1 VPFGADRGVVMA
13 RVWERA
19 VGSRGVSTRLK
30 QGFLGLSAVAVVAA
44 FVMATALFMGST
56 RPAEAACTGPSGGVE
71 TCAGAG
77 TQSDI
82 SYSPPVT
89 TLTVNTLTIDPSRI
103 SLTGTGSAPAAPGA
117 GVQHYTCSSN
127 DPARCTIT
135 PATPAS
141 DGHAATAES
150 CAGPDCIAP
159 PATATGG
166 AIGNSGPTLIVNY
179 NQPGANPNVSGSGAV
194 IATSTI
200 GVLGASNGSAGGGGS
215 DGYVFSNG
223 GDGHDGAAGGA
234 VTVNVDG
241 AVQTDNNCPST
252 SPCPSAGIVASS
264 VGGDGGNG
272 GSAYGITGSAGKGG
286 LGGVG
291 GSATVN
297 FTNGSVETLGDY
309 SAGVVAISQGGHG
322 GNGGGGGSLVFNP
335 GGGNAAGGGGNANV
349 VTGADTTIVT
359 HGVYSHGI
367 VAQSI
372 GGGGGGS
379 SGGFGLFSSSG
390 GSGGN
395 GGNGGV
401 VSVTNNGDVTTWGN
415 NSQGILAQTIGG
427 GGGDGGSNFGLF
439 ASAGSGSLGGSGGPA
454 DVVTVGVTNSGAIVT
469 HGQESNGILAQ
480 SIGGGGGN
488 GGRGG
493 GLVALG
499 GAGSS
504 TSKGGIVE
512 VTNTKDGSISTD
524 GKQSA
529 GIFAQSVGGGG
540 GNGGASSGL
549 FAAGGKGG
557 DGADGARVTVTNA
570 GDIETGKNG
579 SASVNSAGI
588 FAQSVGGG
596 GGNGGGAV
604 ATGAGFSVA
613 LGGAGGS
620 GGKAGAV
627 EVLRDATNTAYSII
641 THGDQSDAVFAQSIG
656 GGGGNGG
663 FSVSGAVGALALA
676 MGGAAGDGS
685 DGNTVTVQTA
695 GTLTTTG
702 NGSRGIFAQSVGGS
716 GGNGGAAIAVA
727 LNATGTFAAAI
738 GIGGN
743 GGSGGASDVV
753 TVSSLSDISTIGDN
767 AGGIVAQSVGGGG
780 GNGGYSI
787 GGAIGGIGL
796 AVNIGGKGSSGGAGA
811 DVIVGSSGSIHTQGD
826 NSVGI
831 LAQSIGGGGGNG
843 GFTVSASIGA
853 ASASIGLGGA
863 GSVGSNAGDVTVNA
877 DGAGHTI
884 TKAGYAGTWNL
895 ITEGKNAAGIQ
906 AESIG
911 GGGGNGGFSGSLA
924 LGGVASGGVSLGG
937 SGAGGGDAA
946 TVTVNNGKKD
956 NNGVITQN
964 SILTIDDNS
973 IGILAQSIGGGG
985 GNGGFAIALSGSG
998 SYEGAGGAAAV
1009 SVGGSGSTGGIGEDV
1024 TVTNYG
1030 NITTYGK
1037 QSAGILAQSLGGGGG
1052 NGGFSIGASFTTGAV
1067 GVGVAVGGSGGKGQS
1082 AGPVT
1087 VISTGNIETH
1097 GDQSAGIMAQSV
1109 GGGGGNGGFAGAGA
1123 ITLQGVSA
1131 AVGLGGNGAGGGDAK
1146 TVKVTSTGDIKTY
1159 GDQSIGILAQSVGG
1173 GGGNGGSS
1181 VALAIGQQA
1190 GVAVGLGGKGGAAG
1204 AGLDV
1209 TVVSTGN
1216 ISTGAGFT
1224 AGGVR
1229 GTGAAG
1235 ILAQSVGGGGGNGG
1249 FGGSLGGGKSVA
1261 VGVSLGGDGA
1271 GGGDAD
1277 IVKVTST
1284 GNISTNFDNSSGIIA
1299 QSIGGGGGNGGFSLA
1314 FAGAIG
1320 DPASATGSVAIGG
1333 TGGIGGIA
1341 KDVTVTSTGTITTTG
1356 KFSNGILAQ
1365 SIGGGGGNGGFAISG
1380 SATTGNAGIG
1390 VGVGGAG
1397 AGGSIAGKV
1406 IVNSYSLVDTN
1417 GNPVLQAPPANTVS
1431 IWTQGDNSS
1440 GIFAQSVGGGG
1451 GSGGFAGSL
1460 GVGLGGGGLGVSIG
1474 GGAGSGSNADT
1485 VTVTSYNNILTG
1497 GTDSFGI
1504 LAQSVGGGGGNGG
1517 FAIALSGSQ
1526 NGIAGSVAVGGKGSS
1541 GGNADVVTVTSTG
1554 NIKTTG
1560 DGSHAIFAQSVGGGG
1575 GNGGFAVSGTL
1586 SEGASLGI
1594 GIGGSGDN
1602 GGDAKSVTVTSTGD
1616 LRTEGLKAD
1625 GILAQSVG
1633 GGGGNGGFT
1642 GVLAIALDGGAV
1654 GVGVGGTGKGGGDA
1668 DTVTVTSTGNIVTL
1682 KNGSNGILAQSVGGG
1697 GGNGGAA
1704 VTATGAGKQASA
1716 AVSVGGSGGGG
1727 GTSKLVTVNNFG
1739 TIDTTGD
1746 KANGI
1751 LAQSIGGGGGTG
1763 GFAISG
1769 DLQVDGAG
1777 GASVAL
1783 GGGGG
1788 TGQDGGPVIVNSNV
1802 GTTLTNNIATIH
1814 TVGGDSNGIFAQS
1827 VGGGGGD
1834 GGFSG
1839 AITVT
1844 GQNAKAAAAVSIGGS
1859 GAGSG
1864 DGKTVNV
1871 TSVDNILTEGDGS
1884 NGILAQSVGGGGGN
1898 GGFAFAATI
1907 KGSLGKNQSKNGSV
1921 SVSLGGSAGSGGDAE
1936 KVTVD
1941 STGIIQTGGKQ
1952 AFGVLAQSIGGGGGN
1967 GGLSVAAALNLG
1979 EAGNQITVAVGGE
1992 GGGGGAG
1999 GEVQL
2004 TRHGATIT
2012 TGDKSVGLFAQSVGG
2027 SGGNGGMA
2035 ISGAIAGTDAK
2046 TLSAS
2051 VGGFGGDG
2059 TYGGKVT
2066 VDNTG
2071 AISTYGLESHAIQAQ
2086 SIGGGGGNGG
2096 MAISA
2101 AVGSLGTGS
2110 NFNVGV
2116 SVGGLGGDGGF
2127 AGDVFVTNHGLL
2139 QTGLLAA
2146 GQTVTNGDGAYGI
2159 FAQSIGGGGG
2169 SGGNAITGLLGLNG
2183 NNEGTQVNV
2192 SVAVGG
2198 AAGNGNY
2205 GGNVTIRQYGG
2216 IETSG
2221 VGAFGILAQSIGGGG
2236 GTGGRANSISLEL
2249 GARCT
2254 LAKVCEPAGGKPNWN
2269 LQATVGGAGGT
2280 GNDGQQVDV
2289 GNYDFITTNGDKSSA
2304 IVAQSIGGGG
2314 GIGGDAYMG
2323 TGGLFTIPYVEVDP
2337 TLLLKPLGTGSL
2349 TRSGAVAIGGNGA
2362 GGGNGGTVIVTNEGI
2377 ITTNGTK
2384 SDGIHAQSIGGGGGD
2399 GGDGQAGALGT
2410 VGIGGKGAAAGN
2422 GGTVTV
2428 TNGKNDAATNNG
2440 VYSQA
2445 KIATIETFGT
2455 SPTPPAEGAPS
2466 ADPEQ
2471 GYSAGIFAQS
2481 VGGGGGTGGGA
2492 GGLLS
2497 LGGSGKA
2504 GGTGGLVTVDN
2515 YGGIVT
2521 HADDS
2526 VGIFAQSIGGGGGAG
2541 GTLGISAIAVGG
2553 SGGASGAGG
2562 DVIVTN
2568 DAVIITHGIDS
2579 YAIQAQSV
2587 GGGGGSGGGKNGG
2600 ITGSIPA
2607 LISIG
2612 GAGGSSGIG
2621 GTVTVT
2627 NNNGLHTFGAG
2638 ADGINAQ
2645 SIGGGGG
2652 SGGRSIGFIAVGGK
2666 GGDVGDGTMAGSDGN
2681 GGAVNVYNNAGGN
2694 ILVEGVGAHGIFA
2707 QSVGAGGGSG
2717 GGGIGASIVPTSVGV
2732 GGDGGSSGDGGVVTV
2747 ENHGQIT
2754 TIADASVAIFAE
2766 SVGGGGGTGAMS
2778 IAAALS
2784 PGALTFGVGGD
2795 GGANGNGGNINVTN
2809 FSDGVI
2815 YTKGFGST
2823 GIMAQS
2829 VGGGGGSGGAS
2840 YSVAGGVPGFSLALG
2855 GKGAAGGDGGVVTVV
2870 NNGVMQLDGDNSVAI
2885 FAQSVG
2891 GGGGKGGTAIAA
2903 TIGPPVFI
2911 GGDTGVTGKG
2921 GDVTVTNTGQIV
2933 LKGNGSVGIF
2943 AQSVGGGG
2951 GVMTAGTD
2959 GIIQAVSGGKG
2970 DGGVVTI
2977 NSNVAML
2984 ITGDNSVG
2992 VFGQSIGGGGG
3003 VGGFSGNYLGLD
3015 QAPAASSMMMAMV
3028 AAPQGFMGSAGGAG
3042 LGGDVTFEQKADL
3055 YVTGKNSSALM
3066 EQSSG
3071 GSGNIA
3077 DNGDINVTIDKDI
3090 LILGGS
3096 GAGAGVTYLDGRNNV
3111 LNNNGY
3117 VGAVTGDDGCTPGGV
3132 DTNCVRKIDGYAMR
3146 GGVGNDTY
3154 NNFKDTMGSIALGDG
3169 QNAFNNEKGAI
3180 YRMGDTVDLGST
3192 GEFTND
3198 GYVAP
3203 GDLNRVMTT
3212 YVNGNWTQSAT
3223 GTYLLD
3229 LDLDPEAD
3237 QINITG
3243 TADLQG
3249 VVSLN
3254 IMEPGAAKPGTQ
3266 EYLILHA
3273 DQGVTNHDLVL
3284 DSIPSAVAQYQLL
3297 YPNSDDV
3304 VLNVDINFARSGLT
3318 QNQTSVGNAVNAI
3331 QTDLTS
3337 PAFTK
3342 IAEALFYIP
3351 TLGQL
3356 GAVYDSISGE
3366 GVSGVEQPQFDAYDT
3381 FLASMNRQAN
3391 FWRTGLGTGPTDRSL
3406 TPQAYDE
3413 PAPKKDPFK
3422 AMQPDERRWSYWATA
3437 GGNSGQLSGD
3447 AIVGSA
3453 QNVYQGG
3460 NFAVGLDS
3468 AGNPD
3473 VLMGFALG
3481 GAAAS
3486 FDVADRQTYGNII
3499 GAQAGAYVAR
3509 KWDDFYINGGLA
3521 FGLYNNN
3528 VHRAAS
3534 VPGSNAPLNPV
3545 PGVSTENWR
3554 SNFLSAGFG
3563 ANVEAGW
3570 RQQVGQGAITP
3581 FAALQF
3587 SFLSMDGF
3595 DETSIGGNSLGLSF
3609 DQRVIT
3615 SLPVS
3620 LGLQLDTTIGVGDGQ
3635 SLQAWGRAA
3644 WVHEFEP
3651 DRSVRP
3657 SFQAAPGYS
3666 FVIQGAAAA
3675 ENAVAVNAG
3684 LKMNW
3689 SNNTAMFAAFD
3700 GKFGDGVQTYGGNV
3714 GLKVNW

>member
-1 VPFGADRGVVMA
+1 MA
-13 RVWERA
+13 A
-19 VGSRGVSTRLK
+19 SLLMSSTR
-30 QGFLGLSAVAVVAA
+30 S
-44 FVMATALFMGST
+44 
-56 RPAEAACTGPSGGVE
+56 AEAACTGPSGGVE
-71 TCAGAG
+71 SCTGSG
-77 TQSDI
+77 TQSNIHYDA
-82 SYSPPVT
+82 SDGVT
-89 TLTVNTLTIDPSRI
+89 TLNVNTLDIDPSRI
-103 SLTGTGSAPAAPGA
+103 SLTGTGAAPAAPGEA
-117 GVQHYTCSSN
+117 HYTCSTVPS
-127 DPARCTIT
+127 DCTIT
-135 PATPAS
+135 LAVPANGSDPAKPETCVVKGTAPS
-141 DGHAATAES
+141 GTTCVPPPAKAAT
-150 CAGPDCIAP
+150 GPS
-159 PATATGG
+159 
-166 AIGNSGPTLIVNY
+166 GNAGPTLTVNY
-179 NQPGANPNVSGSGAV
+179 NQPSANPGTPGSGTVA
-194 IATSTI
+194 ATGTI
-200 GVLGASNGSAGGGGS
+200 GVLGASNGSRGGNGS
-215 DGYVFSNG
+215 NGYVFANG
-223 GDGHDGAAGGA
+223 GDGHNGADGGV
-234 VTVNVDG
+234 VTVNVNG
-241 AVQTDNNCPST
+241 AITTTNNCSL
-252 SPCPSAGIVASS
+252 SAPCPSAGIVASS
-264 VGGDGGNG
+264 VGGDGGDG
-272 GSAYGITGSAGKGG
+272 GDAKGISGNAGNGG
-286 LGGVG
+286 LGGSGGTATANFNG
-291 GSATVN
+291 GSIETSGN
-297 FTNGSVETLGDY
+297 F

-322 GNGGGGGSLVFNP
+322 GNGGGGGGLVFNP
-335 GGGNAAGGGGNANV
+335 GGGSPAGAGGNANV
-349 VTGADTTIVT
+349 FTGVGTTITT

-379 SGGFGLFSSSG
+379 AGGFGLFSSSG

-401 VSVTNNGDVTTWGN
+401 VSVVNNAAITTWGN

-439 ASAGSGSLGGSGGPA
+439 ASGGSGSLGGNGGPA
-454 DVVTVGVTNSGAIVT
+454 NVVTVGVTNSGAIVT

-488 GGRGG
+488 GGNSG

-499 GAGSS
+499 GSGSS
-504 TSKGGIVE
+504 TTNGGIVE
-512 VTNTKDGSISTD
+512 VTNTAAGSISTY

-540 GNGGASSGL
+540 GNGGSAGGL
-549 FAAGGKGG
+549 FTAGGSGG
-557 DGADGARVTVTNA
+557 AGGNGSRVTVTNA
-570 GDIETGKNG
+570 GDIETGING
-579 SASVNSAGI
+579 AGSVSSAGI

-596 GGNGGGAV
+596 GGNGGGAFSGSV
-604 ATGAGFSVA
+604 GFSVA
-613 LGGAGGS
+613 LGGSGAPGGDAG
-620 GGKAGAV
+620 V
-627 EVLRDATNTAYSII
+627 VQVLRDASNTAYSII
-641 THGDQSDAVFAQSIG
+641 THGDNSDAVFAQSVGGGGGNGGFSVSVAAGAVALAMGGTAGNGGVGKAVTVQTAGTLTTHGDGSRGIFAQSIG

-663 FSVSGAVGALALA
+663 
-676 MGGAAGDGS
+676 
-685 DGNTVTVQTA
+685 
-695 GTLTTTG
+695 
-702 NGSRGIFAQSVGGS
+702 
-716 GGNGGAAIAVA
+716 AAIAIA
-727 LNATGTFAAAI
+727 ANSTGFAAAI
-738 GIGGN
+738 GIGGS
-743 GGSGGASDVV
+743 GGKGGASDVV
-753 TVSSLSDISTIGDN
+753 TVSSLSDISTEGDN

-796 AVNIGGKGSSGGAGA
+796 AVNIGGKGNSGGAGA
-811 DVIVGSSGSIHTQGD
+811 NVIVGSSGSIHTQGA
-826 NSVGI
+826 SSTGI

-843 GFTVSASIGA
+843 GFTVAASIGA

-877 DGAGHTI
+877 DGAGHMI
-884 TKAGYAGTWNL
+884 SKAGYGTWNL

-937 SGAGGGDAA
+937 TGAGGGDAG

-956 NNGVITQN
+956 NSGVITQN
-964 SILTIDDNS
+964 SILTIDDHS

-985 GNGGFAIALSGSG
+985 GNGGFAITLTGSG
-998 SYEGAGGAAAV
+998 SIEGAGGSAAV
-1009 SVGGSGSTGGIGEDV
+1009 SVGGNGASGGVGKDV

-1030 NITTYGK
+1030 NIATYGK

-1052 NGGFSIGASFTTGAV
+1052 NGGFSVGAAFTSGAL
-1067 GVGVAVGGSGGKGQS
+1067 GVSVAVGGGGGTGRD

-1087 VISTGNIETH
+1087 VTSTGNIETH
-1097 GDQSAGIMAQSV
+1097 GDQSAGILAQSV
-1109 GGGGGNGGFAGAGA
+1109 GGGGGNGGFAGAGT
-1123 ITLQGVSA
+1123 ITLQGASVS
-1131 AVGLGGNGAGGGDAK
+1131 VGLGGNGAGGGSAK
-1146 TVKVTSTGDIKTY
+1146 TVKVTSTGDITTY

-1173 GGGNGGSS
+1173 GGGNGGSTVS
-1181 VALAIGQQA
+1181 LAVGQQA
-1190 GVAVGLGGKGGAAG
+1190 GIAVGLGGKGGAAG
-1204 AGLDV
+1204 NGLDV

-1216 ISTGAGFT
+1216 ISTGKDFAVGD
-1224 AGGVR
+1224 VR

-1235 ILAQSVGGGGGNGG
+1235 ILAQSLGGGGGNGG
-1249 FGGSLGGGKSVA
+1249 FAGSLGGGQSIA
-1261 VGVSLGGDGA
+1261 VGVSLGGNGA
-1271 GGGDAD
+1271 GGGSAD

-1299 QSIGGGGGNGGFSLA
+1299 QSIGGGGGNGGFAIALS
-1314 FAGAIG
+1314 GAIG
-1320 DPASATGSVAIGG
+1320 DPDAATAAVAIGG
-1333 TGGIGGIA
+1333 KGGVGGVG
-1341 KDVTVTSTGTITTTG
+1341 KDVTVTSTGTIVTTG

-1365 SIGGGGGNGGFAISG
+1365 SIGGGGGNGGFAIAG

-1390 VGVGGAG
+1390 VGVGGSG
-1397 AGGSIAGKV
+1397 ATGSTASKV
-1406 IVNSYSLVDTN
+1406 VVNSYSLVD
-1417 GNPVLQAPPANTVS
+1417 GSGQPVLQAPASNVVS

-1485 VTVTSYNNILTG
+1485 VTVTSYNNILTQG
-1497 GTDSFGI
+1497 KDSFGI

-1517 FAIALSGSQ
+1517 FAIALSGS
-1526 NGIAGSVAVGGKGSS
+1526 NAMAASVAVGGSGSS
-1541 GGNADVVTVTSTG
+1541 GGGAEVVTVTSHG
-1554 NIKTTG
+1554 NIETDG

-1575 GNGGFAVSGTL
+1575 GNGGGAVAGTL
-1586 SEGASLGI
+1586 TGRGAGSLAVGV
-1594 GIGGSGDN
+1594 GGSGDN

-1616 LRTEGLKAD
+1616 LRTEGLKSD
-1625 GILAQSVG
+1625 GILAQSIG
-1633 GGGGNGGFT
+1633 GGGGNGGFS
-1642 GVLAIALDGGAV
+1642 GAIAVTAGQGAV
-1654 GVGVGGTGKGGGDA
+1654 GVGVGGSGAGGGNA
-1668 DTVTVTSTGNIVTL
+1668 DTVTVTSTGNIVTV

-1704 VTATGAGKQASA
+1704 VTIAGSAQQAAA
-1716 AVSVGGSGGGG
+1716 AVSVGGSGAKG
-1727 GTSKLVTVNNFG
+1727 GTSKLVTVNNIG
-1739 TIDTTGD
+1739 TINTTGD

-1769 DLQVDGAG
+1769 EMVVDGAG
-1777 GASVAL
+1777 GAAVSV
-1783 GGGGG
+1783 GGNGGA
-1788 TGQDGGPVIVNSNV
+1788 GQDGGPVIVNSNV
-1802 GTTLTNNIATIH
+1802 GTTLANNIATIH

-1839 AITVT
+1839 AISVA
-1844 GQNAKAAAAVSIGGS
+1844 GQNAKAAIGVSVGGS

-1864 DGKTVNV
+1864 NGKTVNV
-1871 TSVDNILTEGDGS
+1871 TSVDNILTEGNGA

-1898 GGFAFAATI
+1898 GGFAFSATI
-1907 KGSLGKNQSKNGSV
+1907 KGSLGKNQSKNGAV
-1921 SVSLGGSAGSGGDAE
+1921 SVSLGGGAGSGGNGE

-1941 STGIIQTGGKQ
+1941 STGIIQTGGDK

-1979 EAGNQITVAVGGE
+1979 EDGNQITAAVGGE
-1992 GGGGGAG
+1992 GGGGGKG
-1999 GEVQL
+1999 GEVLL
-2004 TRHGATIT
+2004 TRHGATTT

-2027 SGGNGGMA
+2027 SGGSGGMS
-2035 ISGAIAGTDAK
+2035 ISGAIAGTDGK

-2051 VGGFGGDG
+2051 VGGFGGSG
-2059 TYGGKVT
+2059 SSSSKVT

-2071 AISTYGLESHAIQAQ
+2071 AISTYGVEAHAIQAQ
-2086 SIGGGGGNGG
+2086 SIGGGGGDGG
-2096 MAISA
+2096 MAVSGVI
-2101 AVGSLGTGS
+2101 GSLGNGK

-2116 SVGGLGGDGGF
+2116 TVGGLGGDGAT

-2146 GQTVTNGDGAYGI
+2146 GQTVTTGDGAYGI

-2169 SGGNAITGLLGLNG
+2169 NGGNAITGVLGVNG
-2183 NNEGTQVNV
+2183 NNAGTQVNI

-2198 AAGNGNY
+2198 AAGNGNT

-2216 IETSG
+2216 IETHG
-2221 VGAFGILAQSIGGGG
+2221 VGSFGILAQSIGGGG
-2236 GTGGRANSISLEL
+2236 GTGGRANSISLQL
-2249 GARCT
+2249 GAKCT
-2254 LAKVCEPAGGKPNWN
+2254 LPTVCSPASGKPGWN
-2269 LQATVGGAGGT
+2269 LQAVVGGAGGT
-2280 GNDGQQVDV
+2280 GNDAQTVDV
-2289 GNYDFITTNGDKSSA
+2289 GNYDFIITHGDKSSG

-2314 GIGGDAYMG
+2314 GIGGDAYVG
-2323 TGGLFTIPYVEVDP
+2323 TGGLFDNPIQVDP
-2337 TLLLKPLGTGSL
+2337 TLLLKPLGTASMA
-2349 TRSGAVAIGGNGA
+2349 RSGAVAIGGNGA
-2362 GGGNGGTVIVTNEGI
+2362 GGGNGGTVIVTNEGAI
-2377 ITTNGTK
+2377 QTNGTK

-2399 GGDGQAGALGT
+2399 GGDGEAGALGT

-2422 GGTVTV
+2422 GGSVTV
-2428 TNGKNDAATNNG
+2428 TNGKTDL
-2440 VYSQA
+2440 SQVTV
-2445 KIATIETFGT
+2445 ATIETFGT
-2455 SPTPPAEGAPS
+2455 GTLPADAPPS
-2466 ADPEQ
+2466 AKPEE
-2471 GYSAGIFAQS
+2471 GFSAGIFAQS

-2504 GGTGGLVTVDN
+2504 GGFGGHVIVDN

-2541 GTLGISAIAVGG
+2541 GSLGISAIAVGG
-2553 SGGASGAGG
+2553 SGGSSGNGG
-2562 DVIVTN
+2562 QVDVTN
-2568 DAVIITHGIDS
+2568 NAVIITDGIDS

-2607 LISIG
+2607 VISIG

-2621 GTVTVT
+2621 GIVNVT
-2627 NNNGLHTFGAG
+2627 NNNSLHTTGAG

-2652 SGGRSIGFIAVGGK
+2652 SGGRAIGFIAVGGK
-2666 GGDVGDGTMAGSDGN
+2666 GGDVGDGTTAGSNGG
-2681 GGAVNVYNNAGGN
+2681 GGAVTVNNNANGT

-2717 GGGIGASIVPTSVGV
+2717 GGGIGASIVPTSIGV
-2732 GGDGGSSGDGGVVTV
+2732 GGDGGSSGDGGIVTV
-2747 ENHGQIT
+2747 NNHGDIT
-2754 TIADASVAIFAE
+2754 TVSAGSVAIFAE
-2766 SVGGGGGTGAMS
+2766 SIGGGGGTGAMS

-2784 PGALTFGVGGD
+2784 PGALTFGIGGD
-2795 GGANGNGGNINVTN
+2795 GGANGKGGDVNVTN
-2809 FSDGVI
+2809 FIDGFI
-2815 YTKGFGST
+2815 HTQGFGST

-2829 VGGGGGSGGAS
+2829 VGGGGGNGGAS

-2855 GKGAAGGDGGVVTVV
+2855 GKGAAGGDGGMVTVV
-2870 NNGVMQLDGDNSVAI
+2870 NNGQMQLDGDNSVAI

-2891 GGGGKGGTAIAA
+2891 GGGGSGGTAIAA

-2911 GGDTGVTGKG
+2911 GGDDGATGKG
-2921 GDVTVTNTGQIV
+2921 GNVSVTNTGVIV
-2933 LKGNGSVGIF
+2933 LKGKGSVGIF

-2959 GIIQAVSGGKG
+2959 GIIQAVNGGKG

-2977 NSNVAML
+2977 NSTVAML
-2984 ITGDNSVG
+2984 ITGENSVG

-3015 QAPAASSMMMAMV
+3015 QAPAASSMMMMAMD

-3042 LGGDVTFEQKADL
+3042 VGGNVTFEQKADL
-3055 YVTGKNSSALM
+3055 FVTGKNSSALM

-3071 GSGNIA
+3071 GSGDIA
-3077 DNGDINVTIDKDI
+3077 DNGDINVTIAKDVFV
-3090 LILGGS
+3090 LGGS
-3096 GAGAGVTYLDGRNNV
+3096 GAGAGVSYLDGRNNV
-3111 LNNNGY
+3111 LVNDGI
-3117 VGAVTGDDGCTPGGV
+3117 VGAVTGDDGCTPGAA
-3132 DTNCVRKIDGYAMR
+3132 DPNCDRKIDGYAMR
-3146 GGVGNDTY
+3146 GGIGNDTY
-3154 NNFKDTMGSIALGDG
+3154 NNFKDTMGSIALGAG
-3169 QNAFNNEKGAI
+3169 QNAFNNEKDAI
-3180 YRMGDTVDLGST
+3180 YRMGDTVDLGLT
-3192 GEFTND
+3192 GQFSND

-3203 GDLNRVMTT
+3203 GDLDRVMTT
-3212 YVNGNWTQSAT
+3212 YVTGNWTQSAL

-3243 TADLQG
+3243 TANLDG
-3249 VVSLN
+3249 KVNLN
-3254 IMEPGAAKPGTQ
+3254 IMEPGAAKPGTE

-3273 DQGVTNHDLVL
+3273 DHGVTDNGLVL
-3284 DSIPSAVAQYQLL
+3284 DSIPSAVAQYKLL
-3297 YPNSDDV
+3297 YPNPEDV
-3304 VLNVDINFARSGLT
+3304 VLNVDINFARTGLT
-3318 QNQTSVGNAVNAI
+3318 ENQTSVGQAVNAI

-3337 PAFTK
+3337 PAFEK
-3342 IAEALFYIP
+3342 IAAALFYIP
-3351 TLGQL
+3351 TLDQL

-3366 GVSGVEQPQFDAYDT
+3366 GVSGFEQPQFDAYDT
-3381 FLASMNRQAN
+3381 FMASMNRQAN
-3391 FWRTGLGTGPTDRSL
+3391 FWRTGLGTNPTDRSVA
-3406 TPQAYDE
+3406 PQAYDE
-3413 PAPKKDPFK
+3413 PATKKKDPFK

-3437 GGNSGQLSGD
+3437 GGNAGDLSGD
-3447 AIVGSA
+3447 AVVGSA
-3453 QNVYQGG
+3453 ENVYRGG
-3460 NFAVGLDS
+3460 SFAAGLESVGDS
-3468 AGNPD
+3468 D
-3473 VLMGFALG
+3473 MVTGFALG

-3486 FDVADRQTYGNII
+3486 FAVDGRQTSGNII

-3509 KWDDFYINGGLA
+3509 KWDHFYINGGLA

-3528 VHRAAS
+3528 VHRATS
-3534 VPGSNAPLNPV
+3534 VPGSNAPLDPV
-3545 PGVSTENWR
+3545 PAITTENWR

-3563 ANVEAGW
+3563 TNVEAGW
-3570 RQQVGQGAITP
+3570 REQVGDGAITP
-3581 FAALQF
+3581 FAAMQF
-3587 SFLSMDGF
+3587 SFLSMDAF
-3595 DETSIGGNSLGLSF
+3595 DETSLGGGALGLSF

-3620 LGLQLDTTIGVGDGQ
+3620 LGLQLDTTIPVGGDR

-3675 ENAVAVNAG
+3675 EDAVAVDAG

-3689 SNNTAMFAAFD
+3689 SSNTSMFATFD

-3714 GLKVNW
+3714 GLRVNW

>member
-1 VPFGADRGVVMA
+1 MTLVMA
-13 RVWERA
+13 A
-19 VGSRGVSTRLK
+19 MLFIGPTGSAK
-30 QGFLGLSAVAVVAA
+30 AACVAA
-44 FVMATALFMGST
+44 SGNV
-56 RPAEAACTGPSGGVE
+56 ENCTGAPN
-71 TCAGAG
+71 A
-77 TQSDI
+77 DI
-82 SYSPPVT
+82 SYTAPGVT
-89 TLTVNTLTIDPSRI
+89 TLNVNTLTIDPSRI
-103 SLTGTGSAPAAPGA
+103 SLTGTGAAPADPSA

-141 DGHAATAES
+141 NGHPATAES
-150 CAGPDCIAP
+150 CAGPDCVAP
-159 PATATGG
+159 PATAAGG
-166 AIGNSGPTLIVNY
+166 PSGNSGPTLTVNY
-179 NQPGANPNVSGSGAV
+179 NQPAASTNTSGSGAV
-194 IATSTI
+194 IANGTI
-200 GVLGASNGSAGGGGS
+200 GVLGSSSGSRGGNGSN
-215 DGYVFSNG
+215 GYVFSNG
-223 GDGHDGAAGGA
+223 GDGHDGADGGS
-234 VTVNVDG
+234 VTVNVTG
-241 AVQTDNNCPST
+241 AVQTSNNCVLPT
-252 SPCPSAGIVASS
+252 ACPNAGIVASS
-264 VGGDGGNG
+264 VAGDGGDGGD
-272 GSAYGITGSAGKGG
+272 AKGISGNAGDGG
-286 LGGVG
+286 LGGSG
-291 GSATVN
+291 GTATAN
-297 FTNGSVETLGDY
+297 FNGGSVETFGNY

-322 GNGGGGGSLVFNP
+322 GNGGGGGGLVFNP
-335 GGGNAAGGGGNANV
+335 GGGSPAGSGGNANV
-349 VTGADTTIVT
+349 FTGVGTTIVT
-359 HGVYSHGI
+359 HGIYSHGI

-379 SGGFGLFSSSG
+379 AGGFGLFSSSG

-395 GGNGGV
+395 GGNGGIV
-401 VSVTNNGDVTTWGN
+401 QVTNNAAITTWGN

-439 ASAGSGSLGGSGGPA
+439 ASGGSGSLGGNGGPA
-454 DVVTVGVTNSGAIVT
+454 NVVTVGVTNSGAIVT

-488 GGRGG
+488 GGNSG
-493 GLVALG
+493 GLVSLG
-499 GAGSS
+499 GNGAS
-504 TSKGGIVE
+504 TTNGGIVE
-512 VTNTKDGSISTD
+512 VTNTAAGSIDTD

-540 GNGGASSGL
+540 GNGGTSGGL
-549 FAAGGKGG
+549 FSAGGKGG
-557 DGADGARVTVTNA
+557 AGGNGARVTVTNA
-570 GDIETGKNG
+570 GDIETGKNAIFD
-579 SASVNSAGI
+579 STAAVNSAGI

-596 GGNGGGAV
+596 GGNGGGAFS
-604 ATGAGFSVA
+604 GGLGFSVA

-620 GGKAGAV
+620 GGTSGAV
-627 EVLRDATNTAYSII
+627 EVLRDASDTAYSII

-663 FSVSGAVGALALA
+663 FAVSGAIGPLALA
-676 MGGAAGDGS
+676 MGGAAGNAS
-685 DGNTVTVQTA
+685 DGNTVTVETA
-695 GTLTTTG
+695 GSLTTYG
-702 NGSRGIFAQSVGGS
+702 DGSRGIFAQSIGGT

-727 LNATGTFAAAI
+727 VNATGTFAAAI

-743 GGSGGASDVV
+743 GGKGGASKLV
-753 TVSSLSDISTIGDN
+753 TVSSLSDISTSGDN
-767 AGGIVAQSVGGGG
+767 AAGLVAQSVGGGG

-787 GGAIGGIGL
+787 GGAIGGIGI
-796 AVNIGGKGSSGGAGA
+796 AVNIGGQGAGGGAGA
-811 DVIVGSSGSIHTQGD
+811 DVIVGSSGSIHTKGE
-826 NSVGI
+826 NSTGI

-843 GFTVSASIGA
+843 GFTVSAAIGVGA
-853 ASASIGLGGA
+853 ASVGLGGA
-863 GSVGSNAGDVTVNA
+863 GADGSNAGNVIVNA
-877 DGAGHTI
+877 DGANHAVTM
-884 TKAGYAGTWNL
+884 AAYAGTWNL
-895 ITEGKNAAGIQ
+895 VTEGKNAVGVQ

-911 GGGGNGGFSGSLA
+911 GGGGNGGFSGSLT
-924 LGGVASGGVSLGG
+924 LGGVAAVGVNLGG
-937 SGAGGGDAA
+937 KGGGGGDAGTA
-946 TVTVNNGKKD
+946 TVNNGKKVG
-956 NNGVITQN
+956 NVVTQN
-964 SILTIDDNS
+964 SILTIDDGS
-973 IGILAQSIGGGG
+973 TGILAQSIGGGG
-985 GNGGFAIALSGSG
+985 GNGGFAVTVSGSG

-1009 SVGGSGSTGGIGEDV
+1009 SIGGSGATGGVGKDV
-1024 TVTNYG
+1024 FVTSYG
-1030 NITTYGK
+1030 NIATNGK
-1037 QSAGILAQSLGGGGG
+1037 QADGILAQSIGGGGG
-1052 NGGFSIGASFTTGAV
+1052 NGGFSVAGTFTTGAF
-1067 GVGVAVGGSGGKGQS
+1067 GASVAIGGSGGTGQL
-1082 AGPVT
+1082 AGAVT
-1087 VISTGNIETH
+1087 VTSTGNIQTH
-1097 GDQSAGIMAQSV
+1097 GDQSIGIMAQSV
-1109 GGGGGNGGFAGAGA
+1109 GGGGGNGGFAGSGA
-1123 ITLQGVSA
+1123 ITLQGVAA
-1131 AVGLGGNGAGGGDAK
+1131 AVGLGGNGAGGGSAK
-1146 TVKVTSTGDIKTY
+1146 TVKVTSTGNITTY

-1173 GGGNGGSS
+1173 GGGNGGSTVS
-1181 VALAIGQQA
+1181 LALGLDA
-1190 GVAVGLGGKGGAAG
+1190 GIAVGLGGKGGAAG

-1209 TVVSTGN
+1209 TVISTGN

-1224 AGGVR
+1224 AGDVR

-1249 FGGSLGGGKSVA
+1249 FAGSLGGGKSIA
-1261 VGVSLGGDGA
+1261 IGVSLGGNGA
-1271 GGGDAD
+1271 GGGAAD

-1299 QSIGGGGGNGGFSLA
+1299 QSIGGGGGNGGFAVAVS
-1314 FAGAIG
+1314 GAIG
-1320 DPASATGSVAIGG
+1320 DPDAATAAVAIGG
-1333 TGGIGGIA
+1333 KGGVGGIG

-1365 SIGGGGGNGGFAISG
+1365 SIGGGGGNGGFAIAG

-1390 VGVGGAG
+1390 VGVGGKG
-1397 AGGSIAGKV
+1397 ATGSTAGKV
-1406 IVNSYSLVDTN
+1406 VVNSYSLVDGN
-1417 GNPVLQAPPANTVS
+1417 GLPVLQAPPSNTVS

-1485 VTVTSYNNILTG
+1485 VTVTSYNNILTQG
-1497 GTDSFGI
+1497 KDSFGI

-1517 FAIALSGSQ
+1517 FAIALSGS
-1526 NGIAGSVAVGGKGSS
+1526 NAMAASVAVGGSGSS
-1541 GGNADVVTVTSTG
+1541 GGAAEAVTVTSHGSIETD
-1554 NIKTTG
+1554 G

-1575 GNGGFAVSGTL
+1575 GNGGGAVAGTL
-1586 SEGASLGI
+1586 TGRGAGSLAVGV
-1594 GIGGSGDN
+1594 GGSGDN

-1625 GILAQSVG
+1625 GILAQSIG
-1633 GGGGNGGFT
+1633 GGGGNGGFS
-1642 GVLAIALDGGAV
+1642 GALAITAGQGAV
-1654 GVGVGGTGKGGGDA
+1654 GVGVGGSGAGGGNA

-1704 VTATGAGKQASA
+1704 VTIAGSAQQAAA
-1716 AVSVGGSGGGG
+1716 AVSVGGSGAKG
-1727 GTSKLVTVNNFG
+1727 GTSKLVTVNNTG

-1769 DLQVDGAG
+1769 EMVVDGAG
-1777 GASVAL
+1777 GAAVSV
-1783 GGGGG
+1783 GGNGG
-1788 TGQDGGPVIVNSNV
+1788 TGQDGGAVIVNSNV
-1802 GTTLTNNIATIH
+1802 GTTLADNNATVH

-1839 AITVT
+1839 AISVT
-1844 GQNAKAAAAVSIGGS
+1844 GQNAKAAIAVSVGGS

-1871 TSVDNILTEGDGS
+1871 TSVDNVLTEGNGA

-1898 GGFAFAATI
+1898 GGFSFAATI
-1907 KGSLGKNQSKNGSV
+1907 KGSLGKNPGKNGAV
-1921 SVSLGGSAGSGGDAE
+1921 SVSLGGGAGSGGDAE

-1941 STGIIQTGGKQ
+1941 STGIIQTGGDK
-1952 AFGVLAQSIGGGGGN
+1952 AFGVLAQSVGGGGGT

-1979 EAGNQITVAVGGE
+1979 EGGNQITAAVGGE
-1992 GGGGGAG
+1992 GGGGGTG
-1999 GEVQL
+1999 GEVLL
-2004 TRHGATIT
+2004 TRHGSTVT
-2012 TGDKSVGLFAQSVGG
+2012 TGDQSVGLFAQSVGG

-2035 ISGAIAGTDAK
+2035 ISGVIAGTDAK

-2051 VGGFGGDG
+2051 VGGFGGAG
-2059 TYGGKVT
+2059 TNSGKVT
-2066 VDNTG
+2066 IDNTG
-2071 AISTYGLESHAIQAQ
+2071 AISTYGIESHAIQAQ

-2096 MAISA
+2096 MAVSA
-2101 AVGSLGTGS
+2101 VIGSLGTGT
-2110 NFNVGV
+2110 NFNAGV
-2116 SVGGLGGDGGF
+2116 TVGGFGGDAGF

-2146 GQTVTNGDGAYGI
+2146 GQTTTNGDGAYGI
-2159 FAQSIGGGGG
+2159 FAQSVGGGGG
-2169 SGGNAITGLLGLNG
+2169 SGGNAITGVLGLNG
-2183 NNEGTQVNV
+2183 NNAGTQVNV

-2198 AAGNGNY
+2198 AAGDGNK

-2236 GTGGRANSISLEL
+2236 GTGGRANSISLQL
-2249 GARCT
+2249 GAKCT
-2254 LAKVCEPAGGKPNWN
+2254 LPKVCEPAGGKPNWN
-2269 LQATVGGAGGT
+2269 LQGVVGGAGGT
-2280 GNDGQQVDV
+2280 GNDAETVEV
-2289 GNYDFITTNGDKSSA
+2289 GNYDFITTHGDKSSG

-2314 GIGGDAYMG
+2314 GIGGDAYVG
-2323 TGGLFTIPYVEVDP
+2323 TGGLFAIPYVPVDP
-2337 TLLLKPLGTGSL
+2337 TLLLKPLGTSSL
-2349 TRSGAVAIGGNGA
+2349 TRSGTVAIGGNGA
-2362 GGGNGGTVIVTNEGI
+2362 GGGNGGTVIVANESV
-2377 ITTNGTK
+2377 ITTFGTK

-2410 VGIGGKGAAAGN
+2410 VGIGGQGKAAGN
-2422 GGTVTV
+2422 GGSVTV
-2428 TNGKNDAATNNG
+2428 TNGKTDL
-2440 VYSQA
+2440 SQA
-2445 KIATIETFGT
+2445 GTAIIETHGT

-2504 GGTGGLVTVDN
+2504 GGIGGHVTVNN
-2515 YGGIVT
+2515 YGGILT

-2526 VGIFAQSIGGGGGAG
+2526 VGVFAQSIGGGGGAG
-2541 GTLGISAIAVGG
+2541 GSLGISAIAVGG
-2553 SGGASGAGG
+2553 SGGSSGNGG
-2562 DVIVTN
+2562 QVDVIN
-2568 DAVIITHGIDS
+2568 DAMIETHGIDS

-2607 LISIG
+2607 LIAIG

-2621 GTVTVT
+2621 GIVTVT
-2627 NNNGLHTFGAG
+2627 NNNSLHTYGAG

-2652 SGGRSIGFIAVGGK
+2652 SGGRAIGFIAVGGK
-2666 GGDVGDGTMAGSDGN
+2666 GGDVGNGTMAGSNGG
-2681 GGAVNVYNNAGGN
+2681 GGAVTVNNNANGT
-2694 ILVEGVGAHGIFA
+2694 ITVEGIGAHGIFA

-2747 ENHGQIT
+2747 NNHGDIT
-2754 TIADASVAIFAE
+2754 TVSASSVAIFAE
-2766 SVGGGGGTGAMS
+2766 SIGGGGGNGAMS

-2784 PGALTFGVGGD
+2784 PGALTFGIGGD
-2795 GGANGNGGNINVTN
+2795 GGASGKGGDVNVTN
-2809 FSDGVI
+2809 FSDGFI
-2815 YTKGFGST
+2815 HTQGFGST

-2829 VGGGGGSGGAS
+2829 VGGGGGNGGAT

-2855 GKGAAGGDGGVVTVV
+2855 GKGSAGGDGGVVTVV
-2870 NNGVMQLDGDNSVAI
+2870 NNGQMQLDGDNSVAI

-2891 GGGGKGGTAIAA
+2891 GGGGSGGTAIAA

-2911 GGDTGVTGKG
+2911 GGDSGATGKG
-2921 GDVTVTNTGQIV
+2921 GDVTVTNTGVIV

-2959 GIIQAVSGGKG
+2959 GIIEAVNGGSG
-2970 DGGVVTI
+2970 DGGKVTI

-2992 VFGQSIGGGGG
+2992 VFGQSVGGGGG
-3003 VGGFSGNYLGLD
+3003 VGGFSGNFLGLD
-3015 QAPAASSMMMAMV
+3015 QAPAATSLMV
-3028 AAPQGFMGSAGGAG
+3028 SPFSTPAPQGFMGSAGGAG
-3042 LGGDVTFEQKADL
+3042 VGGDVTFEQTANL

-3071 GSGNIA
+3071 GGSDIA
-3077 DNGDINVTIDKDI
+3077 DNGDINVTIAKDVMI
-3090 LILGGS
+3090 IGGS
-3096 GAGAGVTYLDGRNNV
+3096 GTGAGVSYLDGRDNV
-3111 LNNNGY
+3111 LTNNGF
-3117 VGAVTGDDGCTPGGV
+3117 VGAVTGADGCIPGV
-3132 DTNCVRKIDGYAMR
+3132 DAGCERKIDGYAML

-3154 NNFKDTMGSIALGDG
+3154 NNFKDTMGSIALGGG
-3169 QNAFNNEKGAI
+3169 QNAFNNEKDAI
-3180 YRMGDTVDLGST
+3180 YRMGDTVDLGGT
-3192 GEFTND
+3192 GQFSND

-3203 GDLNRVMTT
+3203 GDLDHVLTT
-3212 YVNGNWTQSAT
+3212 YVTGNWTQSGI

-3229 LDLDPEAD
+3229 LDLDPQAD

-3243 TADLQG
+3243 TADLDG
-3249 VVSLN
+3249 KVNLN
-3254 IMEPGAAKPGTQ
+3254 IMEPGAAKPGTE

-3273 DQGVTNHDLVL
+3273 DGGITDSGLVL
-3284 DSIPSAVAQYQLL
+3284 DSIPSAVAL
-3297 YPNSDDV
+3297 YKLVYEGLDDLY
-3304 VLNVDINFARSGLT
+3304 LNVDINFARTGLT
-3318 QNQTSVGNAVNAI
+3318 ENQTSVGRAVNAI

-3337 PAFTK
+3337 PAFEK
-3342 IAEALFYIP
+3342 IAAALFYIP
-3351 TLGQL
+3351 TLDQL

-3366 GVSGVEQPQFDAYDT
+3366 GVSGFEQPQFDAYDT
-3381 FLASMNRQAN
+3381 FMASMNRQAN
-3391 FWRTGLGTGPTDRSL
+3391 FWRTGLGTDPTDYSL
-3406 TPQAYDE
+3406 KPQAYDE
-3413 PAPKKDPFK
+3413 PAAKKKDPFK

-3437 GGNSGQLSGD
+3437 GGNAGDLGGD
-3447 AIVGSA
+3447 AVVGSA
-3453 QNVYQGG
+3453 ENVYRGG
-3460 NFAVGLDS
+3460 SFAAGLESTGDS
-3468 AGNPD
+3468 D
-3473 VLMGFALG
+3473 MVMGFALG

-3486 FDVADRQTYGNII
+3486 FAVDDRQTSGNII

-3509 KWDDFYINGGLA
+3509 KWDQFYINGGLA

-3528 VHRAAS
+3528 VHRATS
-3534 VPGSNAPLNPV
+3534 VPGSDTPLDPV
-3545 PGVSTENWR
+3545 PAITTENWR

-3563 ANVEAGW
+3563 TNVEAGW

-3587 SFLSMDGF
+3587 SFLSMDAF
-3595 DETSIGGNSLGLSF
+3595 DETSLGGGALGLSF
-3609 DQRVIT
+3609 NQRVIT

-3620 LGLQLDTTIGVGDGQ
+3620 LGLQLDTTIAAGGDR

-3651 DRSVRP
+3651 DRSVKP

-3675 ENAVAVNAG
+3675 EDAVAVNAG

-3689 SNNTAMFAAFD
+3689 NSNTSMFATFD

-3714 GLKVNW
+3714 GFKVNW